1 MNLGNIGARNL
12 AMVPITALSGLV
24 DPVPGA
30 EVSQVIMNY
39 LKMQGVKRR
48 RRWPIWPYII

>member
-1 MNLGNIGARNL
+1 MNLDNIGARNL

-24 DPVPGA
+24 DPVPSA

-48 RRWPIWPYII
+48 RRWPYII